1 MRDCMP
7 HYYKITGGHGKG
19 AETVMDAESEFM
31 QGRFA
36 DAAIELERAYAQ
48 IAGNGQES
56 IALCCDFL
64 SLRLSLA
71 ADWTPQFSIAARAEA
86 ASGAA

>member
-64 SLRLSLA
+64 SLRCPL
-71 ADWTPQFSIAARAEA
+71 PQIGRRSFPLPTGGS